1 MEVKKFE
8 DYTSEEQ
15 GALLLHWWNY
25 YGKVPYS
32 LAELEKFRELIT
44 EDSKLV
50 KNIAVL
56 SFVFEQSSQALIKA
70 MRDGTLEDYLT
81 GISKICDNNDFK
93 EQLKEAENDFIEML
107 VRTYNCPEPSV
118 PMSLEQVLES
128 VSELVGMDIGS
139 FRVVE
144 VKDVFDDENILTAEK
159 VIDTYK
165 TCLLRDDEVRENASK
180 ELEPTVDFIL
190 GEGIATVSVFSAER
204 LEENKK
210 KIFSMLDELPDIDEE
225 VSFLK
230 ICYDKNGRQW
240 ADLHS
245 TMDLL
250 VQLGRATGALEF
262 TVPRDCWDVF
272 PGGVPYVVR
281 NRENDNEKIEGKKP
295 VEFKKTV
302 DEFRQNNS

>member
-1 MEVKKFE
+1 MEVKKFD

-15 GALLLHWWNY
+15 EGLLLHWWNY
-25 YGKVPYS
+25 YGKVHYS

-56 SFVFEQSSQALIKA
+56 SFVFDQSSQALIRA
-70 MRDGTLEDYLT
+70 MRDDTLEDYLA
-81 GISKICDNNDFK
+81 GISKICGNNDFK
-93 EQLKEAENDFIEML
+93 EQLKEAENDFMEML
-107 VRTYNCPEPSV
+107 VGTYNCPEPSV
-118 PMSLEQVLES
+118 PMSLEQILES
-128 VSELVGMDIGS
+128 VSELVGMDTGN

-144 VKDVFDDENILTAEK
+144 VKTFSDEENILTAEK
-159 VIDTYK
+159 VIDTYR
-165 TCLLRDDEVRENASK
+165 TCLLSDDEVRENASK

-190 GEGIATVSVFSAER
+190 GEGISMVSVFSAER
-204 LEENKK
+204 LEENKMV
-210 KIFSMLDELPDIDEE
+210 IFQMLDELPNIDEE

-230 ICYDKNGRQW
+230 LCYDKNGRQW

-281 NRENDNEKIEGKKP
+281 NRENDNEKIEGKKSI
-295 VEFKKTV
+295 EFKKTV
-302 DEFRQNNS
+302 DEFRRNNS